1 MLLSAYIGQRLSL
14 RPGSGKRASAGTFVA
29 VTGITLAIVIMAI
42 AIAVVT
48 GFKKEIQEKVVGFN
62 SEIAIYPA
70 DSYSDSLYTS
80 GLTLNSEL
88 LDIIADIA
96 PEAKA
101 ELMVRQPA
109 ILKTD
114 SAFQGI
120 VLKGMTPGAGTD
132 FLNKS
137 MVAGEAVLT
146 SEGKDS
152 LLNTIVISQNMADA
166 LGLNIGDRVNTHFL
180 LDNNVR
186 TRKLTI
192 SGIYNTYFSD
202 YDKLYAFAPI
212 EFLQRFNHIDSLTG
226 NALELRGID
235 IGRIPDI
242 SSRLEAELIMDAARQ
257 NRTSSYHIT
266 DVLETNALYF
276 NWLDLLD
283 TNVAVIIILMTI
295 VSAFTLISSLFIIIL
310 ERVNMI
316 GLMKALGATN
326 SLIRKIFIYMSER
339 LVIRGIIIGD
349 ILAIGIILLQQHTHF
364 LHLDPEAYYLS
375 YVPVEF
381 NWWYLALLNIGVII
395 VSCAVLIIPSAAI
408 SRMTPAKTLRYE

>member
-1 MLLSAYIGQRLSL
+1 
-14 RPGSGKRASAGTFVA
+14 
-29 VTGITLAIVIMAI
+29 
-42 AIAVVT
+42 
-48 GFKKEIQEKVVGFN
+48 
-62 SEIAIYPA
+62 
-70 DSYSDSLYTS
+70 
-80 GLTLNSEL
+80 
-88 LDIIADIA
+88 
-96 PEAKA
+96 
-101 ELMVRQPA
+101 
-109 ILKTD
+109 
-114 SAFQGI
+114 
-120 VLKGMTPGAGTD
+120 
-132 FLNKS
+132 
-137 MVAGEAVLT
+137 
-146 SEGKDS
+146 
-152 LLNTIVISQNMADA
+152 
-166 LGLNIGDRVNTHFL
+166 
-180 LDNNVR
+180 
-186 TRKLTI
+186 
-192 SGIYNTYFSD
+192 
-202 YDKLYAFAPI
+202 
-212 EFLQRFNHIDSLTG
+212 
-226 NALELRGID
+226 
-235 IGRIPDI
+235 
-242 SSRLEAELIMDAARQ
+242 MDAARQ
-257 NRTSSYHIT
+257 NRTSAYHIT

-395 VSCAVLIIPSAAI
+395 VSCAVLIVPSAAI

>member
-48 GFKKEIQEKVVGFN
+48 GFKKEIQEKVIGFN

-80 GLTLNSEL
+80 GLTLNSDL

-96 PEAKA
+96 PEAKT

-120 VLKGMTPGAGTD
+120 VLKGMAPGVGTD
-132 FLNKS
+132 FLSKS
-137 MVAGEAVLT
+137 MVAGKAILT
-146 SEGKDS
+146 SEGNDS

-235 IGRIPDI
+235 IDRI
-242 SSRLEAELIMDAARQ
+242 
-257 NRTSSYHIT
+257 
-266 DVLETNALYF
+266 
-276 NWLDLLD
+276 
-283 TNVAVIIILMTI
+283 
-295 VSAFTLISSLFIIIL
+295 
-310 ERVNMI
+310 
-316 GLMKALGATN
+316 
-326 SLIRKIFIYMSER
+326 
-339 LVIRGIIIGD
+339 
-349 ILAIGIILLQQHTHF
+349 
-364 LHLDPEAYYLS
+364 LS
-375 YVPVEF
+375 V
-381 NWWYLALLNIGVII
+381 
-395 VSCAVLIIPSAAI
+395 
-408 SRMTPAKTLRYE
+408 